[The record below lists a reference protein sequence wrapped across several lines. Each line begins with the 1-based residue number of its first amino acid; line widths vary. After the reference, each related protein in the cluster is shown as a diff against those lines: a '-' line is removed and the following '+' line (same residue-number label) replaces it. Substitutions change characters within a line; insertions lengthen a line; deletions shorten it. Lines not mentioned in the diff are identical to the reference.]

1 MIFRLIAKTTT
12 VTIGACLLLAAPAF
26 SEEESEFA
34 RNGFYLGANVIGG
47 SYTRLESI
55 DDDLEA
61 DPAPGFGLYG
71 GYRLSPAV
79 ALEGQYQLLTKTDF
93 DLEDG
98 SGSSSEV
105 DLWTFTGNVK
115 IFLWPERFQPY
126 ALIGLG
132 AMRAD
137 FDDLA
142 DLDVGGSETG
152 FTFRFGA
159 GLDFY
164 ITKHVVAQL
173 GLSYLLPADT
183 DLEKLDYVSYG
194 GGVQYR
200 F

>member
-1 MIFRLIAKTTT
+1 MNFRLITKTTAAAL
-12 VTIGACLLLAAPAF
+12 GACLLLATPAF

-34 RNGFYLGANVIGG
+34 RNGFYLGANIIGG
-47 SYTRLESI
+47 SYVRIDSI
-55 DDDLEA
+55 DDDLET

-71 GYRLSPAV
+71 GYRMSPAI
-79 ALEGQYQLLTKTDF
+79 ALEGQYQLLTKTDVDLDGSSNSS
-93 DLEDG
+93 DLE
-98 SGSSSEV
+98 V
-105 DLWTFTGNVK
+105 WTFTGNIK

-142 DLDVGGSETG
+142 GLDVGGSETG
-152 FTFRFGA
+152 FTFRFGG

-173 GLSYLLPADT
+173 GVNYLLPADT
-183 DLEKLDYVSYG
+183 DLEDLDYVSYG
-194 GGVQYR
+194 GGIQYR